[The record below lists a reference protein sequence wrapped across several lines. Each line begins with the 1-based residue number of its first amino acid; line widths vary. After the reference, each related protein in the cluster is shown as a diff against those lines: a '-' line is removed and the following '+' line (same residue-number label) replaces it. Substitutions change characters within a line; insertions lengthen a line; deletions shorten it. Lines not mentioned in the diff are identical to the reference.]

1 MEREERADVVRLMDV
16 LRVEGPALAKEVVA
30 LPRAATISDEDA
42 TQFMHAILAALV
54 ETVEGRSFS
63 AREVFLDG
71 MRSFSA
77 TGRPV
82 ADGVRGVSRYCLL
95 IAGRVTVALP
105 VDERPKAQLR
115 LATAA
120 SELLHDIV
128 ALEFEARDRSSAFGG
143 ARAS

>member
-1 MEREERADVVRLMDV
+1 M
-16 LRVEGPALAKEVVA
+16 
-30 LPRAATISDEDA
+30 PRAATITDEDA

-54 ETVEGRSFS
+54 ETVEGRTVT

-71 MRSFSA
+71 MRSFTA

-95 IAGRVTVALP
+95 IAGRVSGALP

-128 ALEFEARDRSSAFGG
+128 AL
-143 ARAS
+143 AS